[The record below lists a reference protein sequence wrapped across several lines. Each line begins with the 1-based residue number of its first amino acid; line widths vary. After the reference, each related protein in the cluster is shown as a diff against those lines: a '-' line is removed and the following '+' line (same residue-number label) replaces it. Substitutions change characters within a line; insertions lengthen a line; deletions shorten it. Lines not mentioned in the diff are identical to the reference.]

1 MSEPSDEKPRDG
13 DDDLSAEPTAFTD
26 QNGPRL
32 PHPSKVDPFEDSAP
46 AAPADQ
52 FDLKVLRAL
61 TAKLCSE
68 QTKDICV
75 YCHVQMTKQQGLEMI
90 ELITAARNAGQYPSL
105 DRVLEL
111 MVNEITDSIEY
122 ADGESGWGRD

>member
-13 DDDLSAEPTAFTD
+13 DDDLSSEPTAFTD
-26 QNGPRL
+26 QNRPRL
-32 PHPSKVDPFEDSAP
+32 PHPSKVEPFEDSAL
-46 AAPADQ
+46 AAPTDQ
-52 FDLKVLRAL
+52 VDLKALRAL

-90 ELITAARNAGQYPSL
+90 ELITAARNAGQYPTL
-105 DRVLEL
+105 DRVLEH
-111 MVNEITDSIEY
+111 MANEINGSIDFVD
-122 ADGESGWGRD
+122 DGSGWGK